1 MHLLNICLSP
11 GEVNIT
17 GNSLEVPVRD
27 RHNHQGFI
35 AAEENIGMKEF
46 SEYILF
52 EPSSA
57 EALVDGNSF
66 VLRYTD

>member
-1 MHLLNICLSP
+1 MNICLSP

-35 AAEENIGMKEF
+35 AAEERIGMEEL
-46 SEYILF
+46 SGYILF
-52 EPSSA
+52 EPPCV

-66 VLRYTD
+66 ALRYTD

>member
-1 MHLLNICLSP
+1 MNICFSP

-17 GNSLEVPVRD
+17 GNSLEVPVRG

-35 AAEENIGMKEF
+35 AAEESIGMKEF

-52 EPSSA
+52 EPSSV